1 MFIPRIFLE
10 KKDENKMFKLKSK
23 KQQALKVEI
32 ERHNSQTR
40 EKMRDGSVVTIA
52 QASEYVDSEL
62 GLTLS
67 TWHETWTKLPNWKN

>member
-32 ERHNSQTR
+32 ECHNSQTR
-40 EKMRDGSVVTIA
+40 KKMRDGSVATIA
-52 QASEYVDSEL
+52 QASEYIDAEL